1 MYMNLWLN
9 YKATEDQFLE
19 HLELVQDKPYELHFS
34 YNSFIKLYSMHL
46 IQPDAADKLVA
57 VCLKDIELFPKFR
70 DEWRSRNPTY
80 PFLPIIP
87 SFKTLILH
95 YENRNQYHEAI
106 DICNAAIHYELD
118 DKTKG
123 GYPGRLAK
131 LEKKLEKQIRS
142 S

>member
-9 YKATEDQFLE
+9 YKATEDHFLE

-34 YNSFIKLYSMHL
+34 YNNFIKLYTMHL
-46 IQPDAADKLVA
+46 IQPGAAEKLVT
-57 VCLKDIELFPKFR
+57 VCLKDIDLFPKFR
-70 DEWRSRNPTY
+70 DEWHSRNPTY
-80 PFLPIIP
+80 GFLPFLP

-95 YENRNQYHEAI
+95 YENRNQLHEAI

-118 DKTKG
+118 DKTKS

-131 LEKKLEKQIRS
+131 LENKLEKQIKNS
-142 S
+142 